1 MKNAI
6 SLQAAACVAVLGL
19 GWGCQSS
26 RTPLIVDMTPATP
39 VTVTPVAQVQV
50 VPPQRQVGVQL
61 PPPPVAAPVAQA
73 PAAPPPPPAPAKL
86 LQART
91 VALLVQSRDPGLHF
105 PKAAL
110 SDALASKLS
119 GRGFKVVNPY
129 NASGEMPSQVSAL
142 ELARTSRTEG
152 VITASVL
159 DFHDVAIGTPPR
171 AHRSTVRMS
180 FNLVDTWS
188 GTTVCGETFK
198 MESPIYTSNQ
208 VTQNRQ
214 EYLSDL
220 FYAAAEK
227 CAEKLAANPA
237 VRTWKPT
244 PPPPPPPPLP
254 PPPPPETI
262 LNRKVDALV
271 QQMLSNPQF
280 VANYGKIKAKP
291 RKRLPIAVIGGVD
304 NLSGDAK
311 LDVLVKAAGEHFR
324 VKLFNSKLFDV
335 KDDGVLV
342 ALSKRV
348 IANGNSP
355 LEDHALMQE
364 LETHGSPDFF
374 VQGDLKLVTDL
385 DGRSYYSFRL
395 AIHSLRTGKVLWEG
409 IETIDMKKEG
419 AK

>member
-1 MKNAI
+1 MKNTI
-6 SLQAAACVAVLGL
+6 SLQAAACVAALGF
-19 GWGCQSS
+19 GWGCQSH
-26 RTPLIVDMTPATP
+26 RGPLIVDMTPSTP

-50 VPPQRQVGVQL
+50 VPPQQVVVQV
-61 PPPPVAAPVAQA
+61 PPPPVAVPVVQA
-73 PAAPPPPPAPAKL
+73 PPAPPPPPAPTKI
-86 LQART
+86 LQPRT

-129 NASGEMPSQVSAL
+129 NSGEMPSKVSAL
-142 ELARTSRTEG
+142 ELARTLRTEG

-171 AHRSTVRMS
+171 AHQSTVRMS

-188 GTTVCGETFK
+188 GTTVCGETTK
-198 MESPIYTSNQ
+198 MESPIYTRNQ
-208 VTQNRQ
+208 VAQNRQ
-214 EYLSDL
+214 EYLGNL
-220 FYAAAEK
+220 FYAAAEE
-227 CAEKLAANPA
+227 CAEKLAANPS

-254 PPPPPETI
+254 PPPPPGTI
-262 LNRKVDALV
+262 LNRKVDVLV

-280 VANYGKIKAKP
+280 VANYGKSKAKP

-304 NLSGDAK
+304 NLSGNANLDA
-311 LDVLVKAAGEHFR
+311 LVKTAGEHFR
-324 VKLFNSKLFDV
+324 VKLFDSKLFDV

-342 ALSKRV
+342 TLAKRV

-385 DGRSYYSFRL
+385 DGRNYYSFRL

-419 AK
+419 TK